1 MYAVL
6 GATGKSLAQ
15 VGMYLVGY
23 NARRLLGLLLMS
35 SGLRAQVTISGR
47 VVDENSAGIGG
58 ARVELRAAQGGTP
71 YLASSD
77 PAGNFSFNLPEGGE
91 YSVRAERLGFF
102 VYQGQGQKF
111 DAGAS
116 QLIITLNH
124 LQEFADR
131 IDVVYSPPAIDPQQ
145 TTDRKELANM
155 EIESVPYPAP
165 QDYRN
170 ALPLMNGVVQDSVG
184 RIHFNGGDTNQASYT
199 LDGFN
204 IADPVTGRLETRL
217 NIDAVQAM
225 ELESSRFS
233 AENGRG
239 STGALDLKTKMG
251 DDRWRFGGTNF
262 IPGIS
267 NDGGLHFNKWTPR
280 LEFSGPIAKG
290 RAWFHNGFDAFYNVD
305 TVHGLPSGQNH
316 TSGLSTSDL
325 SRFQVNLTHANSLTG
340 SFLYNLADTS
350 RLGLSILNPVET
362 TTNIRQ
368 VTYMST
374 LRDQHYFASGAL
386 LDVGVADTRTLLRNP
401 SLGNQLYVITPSGN
415 RGNFFTTLNRH
426 SYRQQAIANLFLPT
440 LRFHGAHHLKFGMD
454 FEREAFHQETLRHDY
469 QVLRADGS
477 VARHVSFEGLPFE
490 ALKNFES
497 AQYIQDHWTPRE
509 GLAVDAGLRL
519 EWNEIVRD
527 LEAAPRVSVAW
538 APHGLPDTKFSAGW
552 GVYYDAISLGT
563 IASQQDQMSLSTFF
577 LPGGIVHGP
586 VPISFQVNDRA
597 LDAPYHQMASV
608 GMERKLPFEFYAR
621 AGYTWRYGPRGFV
634 FNTMALESGPAVFDG
649 AVYQLVNRRHDR
661 YDAVDFSLCRTF
673 AGQFEWFAGYTR
685 SSTRSN
691 SAVDYSIENPIF
703 APQMPGP
710 FSWDTPNRFHMW
722 GWAPLPKRLLP
733 AKLHWITR
741 NTTAAYLLE
750 YRTGFPFNVVSE
762 EGFLV
767 GRPNATRYPD
777 YFNINLH
784 FERKFRALH
793 YLWAWRFGYNNLTGS
808 LNPNVVNNVQGT
820 PQFLTYG
827 RGQARAFSVRLRLL
841 GRK

>member
-1 MYAVL
+1 MVCERHR
-6 GATGKSLAQ
+6 
-15 VGMYLVGY
+15 
-23 NARRLLGLLLMS
+23 ARVGLLLLFG
-35 SGLRAQVTISGR
+35 SGLQAQVAISGR
-47 VVDENSAGIGG
+47 VVDENGAGIAG
-58 ARVELRAAQGGTP
+58 ARVELQAIPAAQV
-71 YLASSD
+71 YVASSD

-91 YSVRAERLGFF
+91 YNVRAERLGFF
-102 VYQGQGQKF
+102 LYQGQRQKF
-111 DAGAS
+111 EPG
-116 QLIITLNH
+116 QTQVVLTLNH

-145 TTDRKELANM
+145 SAEHKELANT

-170 ALPLMNGVVQDSVG
+170 ALPLMNGVVQDTAG
-184 RIHFNGGDTNQASYT
+184 RVHFNGGDTNQASYS

-204 IADPVTGRLETRL
+204 IADPVSGRLEARL
-217 NIDAVQAM
+217 NIDTIQTM

-251 DDRWRFGGTNF
+251 DDRWRFAGTNF
-262 IPGIS
+262 IPGVAT
-267 NDGGLHFNKWTPR
+267 DGGLHVNKWTPR

-290 RAWFHNGFDAFYNVD
+290 RAWFHNGFDAFYNLD
-305 TVHGLPSGQNH
+305 TVSGLPSGQNR
-316 TSGLSTSDL
+316 TSGLTTSDL

-350 RLGLSILNPVET
+350 RFGLSILNPVET

-368 VTYMST
+368 ATYMST
-374 LRDQHYFASGAL
+374 VRDQHYFAGGAL
-386 LDVGVADTRTLLRNP
+386 LDLGVADTRILLRNP
-401 SLGNQLYVITPSGN
+401 SLGTQLYEITPYGN
-415 RGNFFTTLNRH
+415 RGNYFANVNRH
-426 SYRQQAIANLFLPT
+426 SYRQQAVANLFLPT
-440 LRFHGAHHLKFGMD
+440 LHFHGTHQLKFGMD

-469 QVLRADGS
+469 QVLRDDNS
-477 VARHVSFEGLPFE
+477 VARYVSFQGPPFQ

-497 AQYIQDHWTPRE
+497 AQYVQDHWTPRE
-509 GLAVDAGLRL
+509 GLALDAGMRL
-519 EWNEIVRD
+519 EWNEIVRA
-527 LEAAPRVSVAW
+527 LEAAPRLSIAW

-552 GVYYDAISLGT
+552 GVYYDAISLGM
-563 IASQQDQMSLSTFF
+563 IARQQDQTSVSTFF

-586 VPISFQVNDRA
+586 VSTSFQVNDRA
-597 LDAPYHQMASV
+597 LAAPYHQMASV
-608 GMERKLPFEFYAR
+608 AMERKMPLEFYLR

-634 FNTMALESGPAVFDG
+634 FNTPVAESSPALFDG
-649 AVYQLVNRRHDR
+649 AVYQLMNRRRDR
-661 YDAVDFSLCRTF
+661 YDAVDFSVRRTF
-673 AGQFEWFAGYTR
+673 AGQFEWFAGYVR

-691 SAVDYSIENPIF
+691 SAVDYGLDNPIF
-703 APQMPGP
+703 AQQMPGP
-710 FSWDTPNRFHMW
+710 FPWDTPNRFHTW
-722 GWAPLPKRLLP
+722 GWVPLPKRLMP
-733 AKLHWITR
+733 EKLAWITR
-741 NTTAAYLLE
+741 NTTTAYLLE

-793 YLWAWRFGYNNLTGS
+793 YLWAWRFGYNNLTGN

>member
-1 MYAVL
+1 MHL
-6 GATGKSLAQ
+6 LRH
-15 VGMYLVGY
+15 
-23 NARRLLGLLLMS
+23 NARLLLGLALWCG
-35 SGLRAQVTISGR
+35 GLHAQVAITGR
-47 VVDENSAGIGG
+47 VVDENGAGIGG
-58 ARVELRAAQGGTP
+58 ARVELWAPERANR
-71 YLASSD
+71 YVASSD
-77 PAGNFSFNLPEGGE
+77 PAGNFSLNLAEAGE
-91 YSVRAERLGFF
+91 YRVRAERLGFF
-102 VYQGQGQKF
+102 MYQGQGQNF
-111 DAGAS
+111 DAGPS

-145 TTDRKELANM
+145 TAERKELANT

-170 ALPLMNGVVQDSVG
+170 ALPLMNGVIQDSLG

-204 IADPVTGRLETRL
+204 VADPVTGRLETRL
-217 NIDAVQAM
+217 NIDTLQTM
-225 ELESSRFS
+225 EMESSRFS

-262 IPGIS
+262 IPGVS
-267 NDGGLHFNKWTPR
+267 TDGGLHFNKWTPR

-305 TVHGLPSGQNH
+305 TVSGLPNGQNR
-316 TSGLSTSDL
+316 TSGLTTSDL

-350 RLGLSILNPVET
+350 RFGLSILNPVET

-368 VTYMST
+368 ATYMST
-374 LRDQHYFASGAL
+374 LRDQHYFASGTL

-401 SLGNQLYVITPSGN
+401 SLGNQLYEMTPYGN
-415 RGNFFTTLNRH
+415 RGNYFATVNRH
-426 SYRQQAIANLFLPT
+426 SYRQQAIANLFLRT
-440 LRFHGAHHLKFGMD
+440 LHFHGSHRLKFGTD

-469 QVLRADGS
+469 EVLRADNS
-477 VARHVSFEGLPFE
+477 VARYVTFQGLPFQ
-490 ALKNFES
+490 ARKNFES
-497 AQYIQDHWTPRE
+497 AQYVQDHWTPRD
-509 GLAVDAGLRL
+509 GLAVDAGVRM

-527 LEAAPRVSVAW
+527 VEAAPRVSVAW
-538 APHGLPDTKFSAGW
+538 APHGLADTKFSAGW
-552 GVYYDAISLGT
+552 GIYYDAISLGT
-563 IASQQDQMSLSTFF
+563 IAQQEQVSLSTFF
-577 LPGGIVHGP
+577 LPGGIVQGP
-586 VPISFQVNDRA
+586 VSTSFQVNEQA
-597 LDAPYHQMASV
+597 LKAPYHQMASV
-608 GMERKLPFEFYAR
+608 GMERKLPSEFYVR

-634 FNTMALESGPAVFDG
+634 FDTTAPELGPSVFNG

-661 YDAVDFSLCRTF
+661 YDAVDFTVRRTF

-691 SAVDYSIENPIF
+691 SAVDYSIENPVF

-722 GWAPLPKRLLP
+722 GWVPLPKRLLP
-733 AKLHWITR
+733 ASFLWIIR

-767 GRPNATRYPD
+767 GRPDGTRYPD